1 MKNNLKEKFETP
13 FGVFYKNEPV
23 EVITNYI
30 NIVGLFENFQKVEE
44 DDEETSITISEPVK
58 AVINGYDYNK
68 NGYKINYT
76 LLPFSLFSYTDEI
89 SIPVNAIIKV
99 NRINKKVYELFI
111 KPHFNSFLKDISEL
125 DKLVGVFEKGNF
137 GEVKINKSTKNYK
150 QQQ

>member
-1 MKNNLKEKFETP
+1 MKDNQEKFETP
-13 FGVFYKNEPV
+13 FGVFYKDEPI
-23 EVITNYI
+23 EIITNFI
-30 NIVGLFENFQKVEE
+30 NIVGLFSNFQNAEE
-44 DDEETSITISEPVK
+44 DDNETSIIVSEPIK
-58 AVINGYDYNK
+58 AVINGYDHNK

-89 SIPVNAIIKV
+89 SVPVNAIIKI

-137 GEVKINKSTKNYK
+137 NETKFNKSTKK
-150 QQQ
+150 L